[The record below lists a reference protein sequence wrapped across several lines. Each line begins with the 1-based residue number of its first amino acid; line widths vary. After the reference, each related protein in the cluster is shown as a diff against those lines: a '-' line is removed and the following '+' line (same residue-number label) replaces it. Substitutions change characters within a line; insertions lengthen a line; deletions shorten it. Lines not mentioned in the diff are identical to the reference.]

1 MNVDVGRA
9 ASKDTVILSE
19 VRRTPNESKDP
30 TPDRSPSNPL
40 RIISTCPFATPAPRR
55 LPN

>member
-1 MNVDVGRA
+1 MNVDVGRT
-9 ASKDTVILSE
+9 ASKDTVILGE

-40 RIISTCPFATPAPRR
+40 RIISTRPFATPAPRR